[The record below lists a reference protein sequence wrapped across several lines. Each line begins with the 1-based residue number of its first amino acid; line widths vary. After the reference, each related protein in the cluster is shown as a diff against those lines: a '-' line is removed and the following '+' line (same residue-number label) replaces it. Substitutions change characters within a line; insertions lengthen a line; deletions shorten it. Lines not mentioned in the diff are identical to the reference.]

1 MSLARPFFSF
11 FFKCHFQLQ
20 GERGGGEKEVKKG
33 RRKGLLLDNL
43 DGKSHGGFFFF
54 LAGDNGE
61 KRIRERKSSHTS
73 GFSRWTH
80 SNLERTKRQL
90 KRAAAADGGGRRRS

>member
-1 MSLARPFFSF
+1 VR
-11 FFKCHFQLQ
+11 
-20 GERGGGEKEVKKG
+20 EGGGEKEVKKG